1 MRHDDADPDEPSI
14 HKGAERHPTRVDVAL
29 EFVPLCFDGV
39 LAVTVC
45 VPGRRAPIS
54 GPLHQLCPTLFVEA
68 IDVLSPIDLADERE
82 LRASQPPYLDAFPH
96 RATIAH
102 RPPVSTSAWATVFQ
116 AAAQFGPGENV
127 QTETRIISASSRRRD
142 VVPCRQVSR

>member
-1 MRHDDADPDEPSI
+1 MRHDDADPDQPSI

-45 VPGRRAPIS
+45 VPGRRAPVS
-54 GPLHQLCPTLFVEA
+54 GPFHQLRPTLFVAE

-82 LRASQPPYLDAFPH
+82 LRTSQPPDLDAFLH
-96 RATIAH
+96 CATIAH
-102 RPPVSTSAWATVFQ
+102 RPADPSGQGRVFRRHYNAAWYRPNRLTGIVKASYPAVVFRAAT
-116 AAAQFGPGENV
+116 
-127 QTETRIISASSRRRD
+127 IS
-142 VVPCRQVSR
+142 